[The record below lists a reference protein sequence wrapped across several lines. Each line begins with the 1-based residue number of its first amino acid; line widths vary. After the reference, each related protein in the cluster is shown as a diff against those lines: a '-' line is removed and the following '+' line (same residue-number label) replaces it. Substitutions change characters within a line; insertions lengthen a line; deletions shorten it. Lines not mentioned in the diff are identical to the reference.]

1 MKKYVKCGITIMI
14 IILVIVLILVLNIR
28 RNQTKNEDD
37 GIVKI
42 VTSFYPIYIIAE
54 NITDGAENIE
64 LTNMA
69 EINVG
74 CLHDYAITTEDMKK
88 IENADIFILN
98 GQGVEDFIDKAISSN
113 TTMNLIDS
121 SVNITNLIEED
132 EETNAHIW
140 TSIENY
146 ILQVKNISE
155 GLIELD
161 SQNAEIYQANTDE
174 YIEKLENL
182 RQEYLE
188 TLEGLKGKKIISL
201 SEVFEY
207 MGKEL
212 ELEMTTLETSHDENS
227 TMSAEMLKTI
237 IDKINEEN
245 IDMLIIDK
253 NDNDSNANTI
263 AMETGVSIYKLNS
276 GLRGEID
283 KDAYINQIR
292 ENMQILSQ

>member
-74 CLHDYAITTEDMKK
+74 CLHDYTITTEDMKK

-188 TLEGLKGKKIISL
+188 TLEGLKGKKVISL